1 MGIESMRVEAFPQQL
16 THTHRSGQD
25 PRAWLARPREFGRVD
40 TRRRRGNTPERRGEG
55 RAREVAERARQ
66 GQIISTSD
74 RKEGRSGQRV
84 VTAGQCKDSIK
95 DLLKYLD

>member
-16 THTHRSGQD
+16 THSQIRPGPAGLACEA
-25 PRAWLARPREFGRVD
+25 PRVR
-40 TRRRRGNTPERRGEG
+40 TRRHPQAPRQHPERRGEG
-55 RAREVAERARQ
+55 RAREVAERARE

-84 VTAGQCKDSIK
+84 VTGQR
-95 DLLKYLD
+95 LNQRLA